1 MSKISGTQ
9 KSSKHF
15 QYVMTCP
22 YCDFESSNKSEKQQ
36 KIKIRL
42 HAKICKKT
50 GRTSESTLEADKQR
64 ALIKSGANGLV
75 DDAYNQ
81 RNNGIIYTHPDA
93 LVYPTQDERLWY
105 VSQPTQVERTPVHT
119 EQRTDSIDPQ

>member
-1 MSKISGTQ
+1 MQ
-9 KSSKHF
+9 
-15 QYVMTCP
+15 CP
-22 YCDFESSNKSEKQQ
+22 NCDFESYNKSEKQQ

-64 ALIKSGANGLV
+64 ALIRSGANGLV

-93 LVYPTQDERLWY
+93 LVDTIL
-105 VSQPTQVERTPVHT
+105 VERTPVHT
-119 EQRTDSIDPQ
+119 EQRTDSIDRQ